1 MQEYMGSITFVSQHF
16 IFVTITSYGPLTCS
30 IITTT
35 RKFFSILASVFI
47 FNHAMAPLQWVG
59 ALLVFGG
66 IILDTVYGKDKKTAK
81 PTWWWYSVGVHCLHV
96 CVSCVIFTVGYS
108 FHRAYHVRVYRVLDL
123 CLMWPI
129 NWFVGNVWQWA
140 LANSLAA
147 NVIGCRSKVSCN
159 AFGNV
164 MFDQPYWHGFVT

>member
-1 MQEYMGSITFVSQHF
+1 VSQHF

-66 IILDTVYGKDKKTAK
+66 IILDTVYGKDKKTTK
-81 PTWWWYSVGVHCLHV
+81 PT
-96 CVSCVIFTVGYS
+96 
-108 FHRAYHVRVYRVLDL
+108 
-123 CLMWPI
+123 
-129 NWFVGNVWQWA
+129 
-140 LANSLAA
+140 
-147 NVIGCRSKVSCN
+147 
-159 AFGNV
+159 
-164 MFDQPYWHGFVT
+164 